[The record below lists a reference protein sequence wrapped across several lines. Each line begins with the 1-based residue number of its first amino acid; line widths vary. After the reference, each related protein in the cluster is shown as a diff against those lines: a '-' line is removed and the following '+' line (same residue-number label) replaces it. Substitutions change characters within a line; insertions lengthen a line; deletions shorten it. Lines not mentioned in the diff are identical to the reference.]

1 MQKRFL
7 ASLGNVFA
15 FFESDTSS
23 AHGHG
28 CRNSEYIM
36 TGTNVKMSGVEIPQ
50 RTCHD
55 SSQAS
60 LQISFWIQTLRLGV
74 QLVLA

>member
-1 MQKRFL
+1 MQKRFPVW
-7 ASLGNVFA
+7 LGNVFA

-36 TGTNVKMSGVEIPQ
+36 TETNIKLSGVEIPQ
-50 RTCHD
+50 RTCHEFRKPVCKF
-55 SSQAS
+55 
-60 LQISFWIQTLRLGV
+60 LFGFKR
-74 QLVLA
+74 